1 MSSVKSPFAVPNWC
15 LPMPSRSLDF
25 HTLFILLTLLATCT
39 QCLLTEKKVS
49 RYTPS
54 NLGLRT
60 SGSSESAILIF
71 GRVLAC
77 AGSGINKVTDDFGSD
92 IKSDFSRRN
101 RDISVK
107 GVNFML

>member
-1 MSSVKSPFAVPNWC
+1 
-15 LPMPSRSLDF
+15 MPANAFKTFL
-25 HTLFILLTLLATCT
+25 LLTLLATCT
-39 QCLLTEKKVS
+39 QCLLNEKKVS

-60 SGSSESAILIF
+60 SGNSESAILIF

-77 AGSGINKVTDDFGSD
+77 AGSGVNKVTDDFGAD
-92 IKSDFSRRN
+92 IKSEFSRRN

-107 GVNFML
+107 

>member
-1 MSSVKSPFAVPNWC
+1 
-15 LPMPSRSLDF
+15 MPANACK
-25 HTLFILLTLLATCT
+25 TLFLLLTLLATCI
-39 QCLLTEKKVS
+39 QCLLNEKKVS
-49 RYTPS
+49 RYIPS

-77 AGSGINKVTDDFGSD
+77 AGSGVNKVTDDFDAD
-92 IKSDFSRRN
+92 IKSQFSRRS

-107 GVNFML
+107 

>member
-1 MSSVKSPFAVPNWC
+1 MSANAVK
-15 LPMPSRSLDF
+15 
-25 HTLFILLTLLATCT
+25 TLFLLLTLLATCT
-39 QCLLTEKKVS
+39 QCLLNEKKIS

-54 NLGLRT
+54 NIGLRT

-77 AGSGINKVTDDFGSD
+77 TGSGANKVTYDFGAD
-92 IKSDFSRRN
+92 IKSEFSRRN

-107 GVNFML
+107 